1 MLPANQTDWYRG
13 TMTEP
18 FYIATC
24 AGDRQVVGAG
34 LFAARDIAAGEA
46 ILTFRGPALTLQ
58 EVRRKGPLAA
68 NALQI
73 AHDLYLDLEEPGRL
87 LNHSCAP
94 NVGVFADVEVR
105 ALREI
110 AVDEEL
116 CFDYSTTVGDGW
128 TMRCLCGEPAC
139 RGVVRAFLTL
149 PLEIRL
155 PHLVRG
161 SVQRFLVD
169 GCGA

>member
-1 MLPANQTDWYRG
+1 MAD
-13 TMTEP
+13 P
-18 FYIATC
+18 FYIAAC
-24 AGDRQVVGAG
+24 AGDRCEVGSG
-34 LFAARDIAAGEA
+34 LFAARMVAAGET
-46 ILTFRGPALTLQ
+46 ILTFHGPTLTLP
-58 EVRRKGPLAA
+58 EVRRKGALAA
-68 NALQI
+68 NALQVTRE
-73 AHDLYLDLEEPGRL
+73 LYLDLEEPGRL

-149 PLEIRL
+149 PPELRM

-169 GCGA
+169 GLGA